1 MTRFTESRVPQH
13 VYESMP
19 SPTYGDATDEASQ
32 EPAMKSRKPITDSME
47 APSRPTRFEKEEY
60 AKLIDKI
67 NLHEPLPNFTEPK
80 PSLIKDALVMGHQY
94 RLLTITTVESQWGS
108 KFIWRLK
115 DIGEDTPPLDVYG
128 TEVLNRYVTKNNNQ
142 LDPVKVNC
150 LKEYRII
157 YYGYLNLT
165 YGRPNYQFTISM

>member
-13 VYESMP
+13 VYDSMP
-19 SPTYGDATDEASQ
+19 LLSYGGTTDEASQ
-32 EPAMKSRKPITDSME
+32 EPGMKSRKPITLPIFT
-47 APSRPTRFEKEEY
+47 AP
-60 AKLIDKI
+60 
-67 NLHEPLPNFTEPK
+67 NPL
-80 PSLIKDALVMGHQY
+80 LIKEALVMGHAY

-115 DIGEDTPPLDVYG
+115 DIDEDTPPLDVYG